1 MSKQKTK
8 AVKKRAQR
16 NRVIQVVVTEQLLER
31 LKLRAASER
40 RTLSQMAAIILQE
53 GVDKWNL
60 PEGVPGSFFGK
71 ILETKYLIFQ
81 Q

>member
-53 GVDKWNL
+53 GVDK
-60 PEGVPGSFFGK
+60 
-71 ILETKYLIFQ
+71 
-81 Q
+81 